1 MTVGYVLQLIKTMI
15 KINDTIKLKVK
26 DLLVNYPHLRD
37 SDNKLIASIWY
48 NESEQSLHNIT
59 AHQFLK
65 NFCAGYHSS
74 PESIRR
80 IRQKIQEQE
89 IELRGKSYKE
99 RKEKSLIIKNQIK
112 AL

>member
-1 MTVGYVLQLIKTMI
+1 MNIMI
-15 KINDTIKLKVK
+15 KLNETIKIKVK
-26 DLLVNYPHLRD
+26 DLLVKHPHLRD

-89 IELRGKSYKE
+89 VELRGKSYKE
-99 RKEKSLIIKNQIK
+99 RKEKSLTIKKQIK
-112 AL
+112 TL